1 MALSGS
7 AVGERGRHR
16 PGPQPHLFP
25 QLCLCLMKMLLA
37 LVLSQP
43 PPGPGLS
50 PLRGFLLPRGS
61 PITFCLPLLKIPP
74 APFHLGQK
82 PYPMMAKGPASP
94 SSNFCLMNQPVTTM
108 PQGLCIGRSLGP
120 ECSSQ
125 V

>member
-82 PYPMMAKGPASP
+82 PYPMMAKRP
-94 SSNFCLMNQPVTTM
+94 
-108 PQGLCIGRSLGP
+108 CI
-120 ECSSQ
+120 SQ
-125 V
+125 L